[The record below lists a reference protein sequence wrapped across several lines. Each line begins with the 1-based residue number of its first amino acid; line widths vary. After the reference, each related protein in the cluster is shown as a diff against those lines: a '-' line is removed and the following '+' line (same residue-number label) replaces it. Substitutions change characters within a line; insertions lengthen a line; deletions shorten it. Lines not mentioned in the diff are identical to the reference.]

1 MNVVLME
8 FVDAFETA
16 HQEIAPDIE
25 LRLQIGMSPR
35 RLRELPADYGILLC
49 PFHYFGITDLEIN
62 GQVFDDSAGLR
73 NFANLVCDARV
84 NYILE
89 KAEYFGY
96 SGDRVKGLIFCS
108 RKEEARELSRKI
120 NLKTKKDG
128 SFYRTEVLTGED
140 NQARR
145 EEVIERLTDDEADER
160 LDYILTVDI
169 FNEGIV
175 ISLGVS
181 ILIFG
186 ERPGILQ
193 ILGVLLCLIA
203 LVLIT
208 GGGESE
214 KEMDPEQRLAA
225 DSAKSDG
232 SQNAISRKGDPS
244 PSSESSRPHAGAL
257 LAAMFAG
264 GGSSSMPKV
273 FEQVGNRAEDELFFF
288 YLFAAAAVLTVLLI
302 LLEKKKSGRS
312 LRLPEL
318 AAGIAVGVPNYFA
331 SYLLLPALVVL
342 PVFLVYPLNS
352 TGAILLVMAVDA
364 LFFHQKHTRRQMV
377 GILLV
382 LAAMVLLNL

>member
-181 ILIFG
+181 ILIFESG
-186 ERPGILQ
+186 WNPGKTL
-193 ILGVLLCLIA
+193 
-203 LVLIT
+203 
-208 GGGESE
+208 
-214 KEMDPEQRLAA
+214 
-225 DSAKSDG
+225 
-232 SQNAISRKGDPS
+232 
-244 PSSESSRPHAGAL
+244 
-257 LAAMFAG
+257 
-264 GGSSSMPKV
+264 
-273 FEQVGNRAEDELFFF
+273 
-288 YLFAAAAVLTVLLI
+288 
-302 LLEKKKSGRS
+302 
-312 LRLPEL
+312 
-318 AAGIAVGVPNYFA
+318 
-331 SYLLLPALVVL
+331 
-342 PVFLVYPLNS
+342 
-352 TGAILLVMAVDA
+352 DA
-364 LFFHQKHTRRQMV
+364 W
-377 GILLV
+377 
-382 LAAMVLLNL
+382 